1 MSRRGGIYGNGL
13 MKQSCECF
21 LFEEHVCA
29 TPSDNEMKIHV
40 VYFFFNSDF
49 STPSS
54 VTFHS

>member
-1 MSRRGGIYGNGL
+1 MSRRGGIYGTGL

-40 VYFFFNSDF
+40 VYFDKYKKAFF
-49 STPSS
+49 
-54 VTFHS
+54 